1 MYKNARRKV
10 FGLIQQQIKRPF
22 HIRFL
27 WSFGDADLVRP
38 LMNMGRLIMSEIE
51 SPDEQLWCYST
62 WKTMVGIQMDKASD
76 LAENFRGSVK
86 V

>member
-1 MYKNARRKV
+1 
-10 FGLIQQQIKRPF
+10 
-22 HIRFL
+22 
-27 WSFGDADLVRP
+27 
-38 LMNMGRLIMSEIE
+38 MNMGRLIMSEIE